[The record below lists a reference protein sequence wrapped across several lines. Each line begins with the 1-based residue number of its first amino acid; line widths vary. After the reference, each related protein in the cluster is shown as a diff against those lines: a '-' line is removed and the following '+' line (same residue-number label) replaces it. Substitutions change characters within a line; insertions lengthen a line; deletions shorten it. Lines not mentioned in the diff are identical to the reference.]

1 VLSGNG
7 EGLDLLRALKDS
19 GALAGTLLVTP
30 REHFVAWARKEA
42 VAVLN
47 PEPGASLRQVLSLG
61 ELALRDAAI
70 LILHAKRQR
79 EERPLLIGING
90 INKAGKTEFS
100 RRLAGQLERLGFATE
115 LVSLEVF
122 TAPKKTRQAKDYSE
136 PERLYYKHYQMDRLQ
151 EQLLEPMRSGRF
163 AHLVLDVYDLAK
175 ERVVS
180 KRNLTLDRNS
190 MVFLEG
196 PFLFQEDLF
205 TSFDFRIYLVSDFE
219 RALELE
225 LGGLQGKERER
236 RRDEIV
242 RVELAAQSLYLRKE
256 TPWKRAQLVI
266 RGMNTDSPHIESWP
280 HES

>member
-1 VLSGNG
+1 
-7 EGLDLLRALKDS
+7 
-19 GALAGTLLVTP
+19 
-30 REHFVAWARKEA
+30 
-42 VAVLN
+42 
-47 PEPGASLRQVLSLG
+47 
-61 ELALRDAAI
+61 
-70 LILHAKRQR
+70 
-79 EERPLLIGING
+79 
-90 INKAGKTEFS
+90 
-100 RRLAGQLERLGFATE
+100 
-115 LVSLEVF
+115 
-122 TAPKKTRQAKDYSE
+122 
-136 PERLYYKHYQMDRLQ
+136 
-151 EQLLEPMRSGRF
+151 
-163 AHLVLDVYDLAK
+163 
-175 ERVVS
+175 
-180 KRNLTLDRNS
+180 